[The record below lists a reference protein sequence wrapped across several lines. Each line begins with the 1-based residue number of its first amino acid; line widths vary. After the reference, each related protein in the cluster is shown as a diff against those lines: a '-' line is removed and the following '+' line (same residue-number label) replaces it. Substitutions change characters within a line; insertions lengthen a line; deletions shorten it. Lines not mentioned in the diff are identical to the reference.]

1 MTRKEDQT
9 SVNLNSLRDTL
20 LTFVSLAGKGKDEVL
35 QILARETGA
44 AIAALLR
51 QPLADL
57 AKHNRLQVTIELVP
71 KLKGSPVVRGE
82 FGHEKKPKKP
92 GSASGKRRSRGA
104 GKTAVT
110 D

>member
-1 MTRKEDQT
+1 MVRKEDQT

-35 QILARETGA
+35 QVLARETGT
-44 AIAALLR
+44 AIAALLH

-71 KLKGSPVVRGE
+71 KSKGSPSPHVGK
-82 FGHEKKPKKP
+82 GHERQAKK
-92 GSASGKRRSRGA
+92 SDAASGKRGTRRA
-104 GKTAVT
+104 AKPAAPE
-110 D
+110 

>member
-35 QILARETGA
+35 QLLAREPGA

-57 AKHNRLQVTIELVP
+57 AKHNRLQVTVELVP
-71 KLKGSPVVRGE
+71 KSKGTAA
-82 FGHEKKPKKP
+82 GHEKKSKTAKP
-92 GSASGKRRSRGA
+92 GSKRSRSGR
-104 GKTAVT
+104 TARPSAAE
-110 D
+110 